1 MTNKEKDNGLH
12 SRHVAY
18 QILSE
23 VLLRKTPLD
32 QVLTRKKEFTELEG
46 RDRAFVR
53 MLVATCL
60 RRKGQIDDLIRRAVD
75 KDKDLHPQSLGV
87 LLSIG
92 VCQILFMNV
101 PHHAAVDTTVNLA
114 EHEDMGRQK
123 GFINAVLRRMTSEGQ
138 EWRQKQDIVRMNVPQ
153 WLLKIWI
160 ADYGL
165 SGAAEIAQASLSE
178 AQTDIS
184 IKDQSEQNYWAGE
197 LQASAMPT
205 GSLRRNVG
213 GNITELNGFEDG
225 AWWVQDASAA
235 LPATLFGD
243 LSGKT
248 AVDLCA
254 APGGKTAQLAAGGAS
269 VIAVDRSAK
278 RLEILKENMQRL
290 KLEDKIEV
298 MVGDGAVWQPSNPVD
313 AVLLDAPC
321 TATGTIRRHPDVMHL
336 KGQKDITQ
344 LCAVQERLLK
354 NTAAMIKTGGMLI
367 YCTCSLQKSEGE
379 DQVAAFLKDNPT
391 FKRAPIMPDEIGGV
405 DSLITPDGDLRVLP
419 YHLAPQGG
427 MDGFYVS
434 RLVKG

>member
-1 MTNKEKDNGLH
+1 MTDTEKDNGLH

-32 QVLTRKKEFTELEG
+32 QVLTRNKEFAELEG

-60 RRKGQIDDLIRRAVD
+60 RRKGQIDDLIRRAVN

-114 EHEDMGRQK
+114 ERENMGRQK

-138 EWRQKQDIVRMNVPQ
+138 EWRKKQDIVRMNVPQ

-165 SGAAEIAQASLSE
+165 TTAAEIAQASLSE

-184 IKDQSEQNYWAGE
+184 IKDQSEQNYWSGE
-197 LQASAMPT
+197 LEASAMPT
-205 GSLRRNVG
+205 GSLRRNAG
-213 GNITELNGFEDG
+213 GNITELNGFDDG

-243 LSGKT
+243 LNGKT
-248 AVDLCA
+248 VIDLCA
-254 APGGKTAQLAAGGAS
+254 APGGKTAQLAASSAS

-278 RLEILKENMQRL
+278 RLEILKENMKRL
-290 KLEDKIEV
+290 KLEDNVEV
-298 MVGDGAVWQPSNPVD
+298 MVGDGAVWQPKEPVD

-336 KGQKDITQ
+336 KGEKDITQ

-354 NTAAMIKTGGMLI
+354 NTAAMIKTGGILI
-367 YCTCSLQKSEGE
+367 YCTCSLQKFEGE
-379 DQVAAFLKDNPT
+379 DQIAAFLKDNPS
-391 FKRAPIMPDEIGGV
+391 FKRMPMTPDDVGGV
-405 DSLITPDGDLRVLP
+405 DALITPEGDLRVLP

-427 MDGFYVS
+427 MDGFYVA
-434 RLVKG
+434 RLVKS